1 MTGGE
6 ILGTVGPR
14 SRRMK
19 HYFLGK
25 SRSFRIQFFRYLFV
39 GGAATVADLSVY
51 TLLTKGFD
59 IHYLLAA
66 FGGYVFG
73 FLVNYGLSIF
83 WIFESRHERRK
94 EFGMVFAITMGGL
107 LWTELL
113 LWLAVD
119 GLSMDDLVAR
129 FCVIWIV
136 LVWNFGLRKLFVFH

>member
-1 MTGGE
+1 M
-6 ILGTVGPR
+6 R
-14 SRRMK
+14 

-39 GGAATVADLSVY
+39 GGAATVADLAVY
-51 TLLTKGFD
+51 TALTEWFG
-59 IHYLLAA
+59 IHYLVAA

-73 FLVNYGLSIF
+73 FLVNYGLSIL
-83 WIFESRHERRK
+83 WIFESRHDRWK
-94 EFGMVFAITMGGL
+94 EFGMVFVITMGGL

-119 GLSMDDLVAR
+119 GLDMNHLLAR

-136 LVWNFGLRKLFVFH
+136 LVWNFGMRKLYVFH